1 MNSEE
6 INSPARMALTALLAC
21 LLATNPGLSDEVT
34 EAGCDADMAASCREF
49 LGDRLV

>member
-6 INSPARMALTALLAC
+6 INRTTQMALMALLAC
-21 LLATNPGLSDEVT
+21 LLAMSDEVT